1 MAEHVASIGID
12 VIGSILAEYAKR
24 IVDKALKGEKLSDW
38 EVGFLLMEA
47 TRRTLE
53 SRMDAIEKRMSSLEE
68 SLKTRIEAVEKRVE
82 ALEKRVEAV
91 EKRVDSVEKELLARV
106 DSVERGLLAKIDSV
120 EKGLSAKIDSLSM
133 RIDLIEKRI
142 VELGEEFKSLRGDV
156 DKKISDLRTDFDKK
170 ILEVKEDTKYIK
182 HSLDQLRD
190 NVINTLARRL
200 VELSERR
207 SSV

>member
-1 MAEHVASIGID
+1 MAEQVASIGID

-53 SRMDAIEKRMSSLEE
+53 ARMDAIEKRMSSLEE
-68 SLKTRIEAVEKRVE
+68 SLKTR
-82 ALEKRVEAV
+82 VEAV
-91 EKRVDSVEKELLARV
+91 EKRVDSVEKELLARI
-106 DSVERGLLAKIDSV
+106 DSVER
-120 EKGLSAKIDSLSM
+120 GLSAKIDSLSM
-133 RIDLIEKRI
+133 RIDLIEKRV

-190 NVINTLARRL
+190 NVINTLTRRL
-200 VELSERR
+200 VELSEKR

>member
-1 MAEHVASIGID
+1 MAEQVASIGID

-53 SRMDAIEKRMSSLEE
+53 ARMDAIEKRMSSLEE
-68 SLKTRIEAVEKRVE
+68 SLKTRMEAV
-82 ALEKRVEAV
+82 EKRVEAV
-91 EKRVDSVEKELLARV
+91 EKRVDSVEKELLTRV

-142 VELGEEFKSLRGDV
+142 VELGEEFKNLRGEV

-200 VELSERR
+200 VELSEKK

>member
-1 MAEHVASIGID
+1 MAEQVASIGMD

-53 SRMDAIEKRMSSLEE
+53 TRMEAIVKRMSSLEE
-68 SLKTRIEAVEKRVE
+68 SLKTRIEAVEKRME
-82 ALEKRVEAV
+82 ALERRIETV
-91 EKRVDSVEKELLARV
+91 EKRVDSVEKELLARI
-106 DSVERGLLAKIDSV
+106 DSVERR
-120 EKGLSAKIDSLSM
+120 LSAKIDSLSM
-133 RIDLIEKRI
+133 RIDFIEKRV
-142 VELGEEFKSLRGDV
+142 VELGEEFKSLRGEV

-170 ILEVKEDTKYIK
+170 ILEVKEDIKYIK

-190 NVINTLARRL
+190 NVINTLVKRL
-200 VELSERR
+200 VELSEKKF
-207 SSV
+207 SV

>member
-1 MAEHVASIGID
+1 MAEQVASIGID

-53 SRMDAIEKRMSSLEE
+53 TRMDAIEKRMSSLEE
-68 SLKTRIEAVEKRVE
+68 SLKTRIEAVEKRIETVE
-82 ALEKRVEAV
+82 R
-91 EKRVDSVEKELLARV
+91 RVDTVEKELLARI
-106 DSVERGLLAKIDSV
+106 DSVER
-120 EKGLSAKIDSLSM
+120 GLSAKIDSLSM
-133 RIDLIEKRI
+133 RIDLIEKRV

-190 NVINTLARRL
+190 NVINTLVKRL
-200 VELSERR
+200 VELSERK